1 MVSTLMT
8 LSRIHRLRALPVCH
22 LPRVLIFHH
31 PSDPLARST
40 QDFYARRLSLLGL
53 DATEA
58 LGATELICRSLRRRA
73 ETTLRVLAS
82 ISLIALTWLF
92 FGFYDLSV
100 ALPAVSWHPSNETSQ
115 LRQPS
120 QKRLVIVA
128 TLICSKVRY
137 AS

>member
-1 MVSTLMT
+1 MARTLVT
-8 LSRIHRLRALPVCH
+8 LSRIHRLRDLPVCH

-40 QDFYARRLSLLGL
+40 QDFYARRFSLLGL

-58 LGATELICRSLRRRA
+58 LGATERICRSLRRA
-73 ETTLRVLAS
+73 ETTIRVLAS

-92 FGFYDLSV
+92 FGFYDLSI
-100 ALPAVSWHPSNETSQ
+100 ALPAVPWHPSNETSQ
-115 LRQPS
+115 LRQSS